1 MSDSGDESPPPSC
14 KKSKTPDITTAGDGI
29 DGASLDSPIQEEFDE
44 SAKSVNDD
52 VSTITSSFT
61 YADDT
66 KLVEAVVDSP
76 SQAAAKAI
84 VKI

>member
-1 MSDSGDESPPPSC
+1 MSDSGDESPSPSR

-44 SAKSVNDD
+44 TAESVNDD

-66 KLVEAVVDSP
+66 KLVEAVIGSP
-76 SQAAAKAI
+76 SQAAQKAT
-84 VKI
+84 VKS